1 MALSFN
7 KKVYIAATVI
17 ATAVVVTSAYYFNS
31 GAFSSV
37 GNKLTQS
44 YTPVVPKENKDA
56 VQHKTNQ
63 ANNASKGVPIFSE
76 YYSRVNYEKRKAA
89 AEDLEKFLQHA
100 KFKDDNLAVLNRKL
114 IQIGIEV
121 QKDGSVIVLPDE
133 RWELLYSTLKPSE
146 IVRIRKDMPYIKE
159 GTEDA
164 DLYTGKV
171 VRLSPRKAPTIE
183 IKTKSSEVTQNTHS
197 QEEEEEEEEEYYDEE
212 LPEPKNAY
220 QDRVNRREIAVKN
233 YLYSTF
239 SKAINH
245 KRHGLRS
252 TVVNSYID
260 DTFQHYKRKAQEK

>member
-7 KKVYIAATVI
+7 KKFYIGATVI
-17 ATAVVVTSAYYFNS
+17 ATAVVVTSACYFNS
-31 GAFSSV
+31 GTFSSV
-37 GNKLTQS
+37 GSKLAQS

-56 VQHKTNQ
+56 TQHKTNH
-63 ANNASKGVPIFSE
+63 ANSTSKGVPIFSE

-133 RWELLYSTLKPSE
+133 RWKQLYSTLKPSE

-171 VRLSPRKAPTIE
+171 VRLSPRRAPTIE
-183 IKTKSSEVTQNTHS
+183 IKTKSSEITQNS
-197 QEEEEEEEEEYYDEE
+197 QEEEEEEYYDEDDEE

-220 QDRVNRREIAVKN
+220 QDRVNRRETAVKN

>member
-7 KKVYIAATVI
+7 KKVYIVASVI
-17 ATAVVVTSAYYFNS
+17 ATAVVVTSACYFNS
-31 GAFSSV
+31 GTFSSV
-37 GNKLTQS
+37 GSKLAQS

-56 VQHKTNQ
+56 AQHKTNQ
-63 ANNASKGVPIFSE
+63 ANSTSKGVSIFSE

-100 KFKDDNLAVLNRKL
+100 RFKDDNLAVLNRKL

-133 RWELLYSTLKPSE
+133 RWKQLYSTLKPSE
-146 IVRIRKDMPYIKE
+146 IVRIRKEKDMPYIKE

-171 VRLSPRKAPTIE
+171 VRLSSRRAPTIE
-183 IKTKSSEVTQNTHS
+183 IKTKSSEITQNS
-197 QEEEEEEEEEYYDEE
+197 QEEEEEEYYDEDDEE

-220 QDRVNRREIAVKN
+220 QDRVNRRETAVKN

-252 TVVNSYID
+252 TIVNSYID

>member
-7 KKVYIAATVI
+7 KKFYIGATII

-31 GAFSSV
+31 GTFSSV
-37 GNKLTQS
+37 GSKLAQS

-56 VQHKTNQ
+56 AQHKTNQ
-63 ANNASKGVPIFSE
+63 ANNTSKGVPIFSE

-133 RWELLYSTLKPSE
+133 RWKLLYSTLKPSE
-146 IVRIRKDMPYIKE
+146 IVSIRKDMPYIKE

-171 VRLSPRKAPTIE
+171 VRLSPRRAPTIE
-183 IKTKSSEVTQNTHS
+183 IKTKSSEVTQNSHS

-212 LPEPKNAY
+212 LPEPKNSY
-220 QDRVNRREIAVKN
+220 QDRVNRRETAVKN

>member
-7 KKVYIAATVI
+7 KKFYIGATVI
-17 ATAVVVTSAYYFNS
+17 ATAVVVTSAYYFSS
-31 GAFSSV
+31 GTFSSV
-37 GNKLTQS
+37 GSKLTQS
-44 YTPVVPKENKDA
+44 YTPVVQKENKDA
-56 VQHKTNQ
+56 AQHKTNQ
-63 ANNASKGVPIFSE
+63 ANNTSKGVPIFSE

-133 RWELLYSTLKPSE
+133 RWKLLYSTLKPSE
-146 IVRIRKDMPYIKE
+146 IVRIRKDI
-159 GTEDA
+159 
-164 DLYTGKV
+164 YTGKV
-171 VRLSPRKAPTIE
+171 VRLSPRRAPTIE
-183 IKTKSSEVTQNTHS
+183 IKTKSSEVTQNSHS
-197 QEEEEEEEEEYYDEE
+197 QEEEEEEYYDEE

>member
-7 KKVYIAATVI
+7 KKFYIGATII

-31 GAFSSV
+31 GTFSSV
-37 GNKLTQS
+37 GSKLAQS

-56 VQHKTNQ
+56 AQHKTNQ
-63 ANNASKGVPIFSE
+63 ANNTSKGVPIFSE

-133 RWELLYSTLKPSE
+133 RWKLLYSTLKPSE
-146 IVRIRKDMPYIKE
+146 IVSIRKDMPYIKE

-171 VRLSPRKAPTIE
+171 VRLSPRRAPTIE
-183 IKTKSSEVTQNTHS
+183 IKTKSSEVTQNSHS
-197 QEEEEEEEEEYYDEE
+197 QEEEEEEYYDEE

-220 QDRVNRREIAVKN
+220 QDRVNRRETAVKN

-245 KRHGLRS
+245 KRHDLRR

>member
-17 ATAVVVTSAYYFNS
+17 ATAVFVTSAYYFNS

-76 YYSRVNYEKRKAA
+76 YYNRVNYEKRKAA

-133 RWELLYSTLKPSE
+133 RWKLLYSTLKPSE

-164 DLYTGKV
+164 DLYT
-171 VRLSPRKAPTIE
+171 VRLSPRRAPSIE
-183 IKTKSSEVTQNTHS
+183 IKAKSTEVTQNT
-197 QEEEEEEEEEYYDEE
+197 QEEEEEEYYDEE
-212 LPEPKNAY
+212 LPEPKNTY
-220 QDRVNRREIAVKN
+220 QDRVNRRETAVKN

-245 KRHGLRS
+245 KRHGLRR